1 MDRFSCC
8 SNAGS
13 IFTFFDKNFVD
24 SFAVIHN
31 PILSQ
36 FLSSWTSLFT
46 ESAGPYPT
54 MDPSLGFAQLL
65 GLAQDNQ
72 ADKTISRAQLAR
84 KREQKREK
92 GKIAPNV
99 KKFLEKKEVE
109 ERRKR
114 IEKKLEL
121 EKLNEARSAANKNK
135 INKHLKVTFGGSKEG
150 TSLGVLYYVARRNVL
165 FWFLFCIVL
174 RLHKNLQILKTC

>member
-1 MDRFSCC
+1 
-8 SNAGS
+8 
-13 IFTFFDKNFVD
+13 
-24 SFAVIHN
+24 
-31 PILSQ
+31 
-36 FLSSWTSLFT
+36 
-46 ESAGPYPT
+46 

-121 EKLNEARSAANKNK
+121 EKLNEARSAADKNK
-135 INKHLKVTFGGSKEG
+135 INKHLKVTCGREV
-150 TSLGVLYYVARRNVL
+150 TSSLVLYYVARRNVL
-165 FWFLFCIVL
+165 FCFVL
-174 RLHKNLQILKTC
+174 YFDCRKMCRS

>member
-1 MDRFSCC
+1 
-8 SNAGS
+8 
-13 IFTFFDKNFVD
+13 
-24 SFAVIHN
+24 
-31 PILSQ
+31 
-36 FLSSWTSLFT
+36 
-46 ESAGPYPT
+46 

-72 ADKTISRAQLAR
+72 ADKTMSSKQLAR

-135 INKHLKVTFGGSKEG
+135 INKHLKVTFGGPSKG
-150 TSLGVLYYVARRNVL
+150 TSSLVLCCQKQRII
-165 FWFLFCIVL
+165 LFCIEL
-174 RLHKNLQILKTC
+174 RLQKNVQILKTCCVVC

>member
-1 MDRFSCC
+1 
-8 SNAGS
+8 
-13 IFTFFDKNFVD
+13 
-24 SFAVIHN
+24 
-31 PILSQ
+31 
-36 FLSSWTSLFT
+36 
-46 ESAGPYPT
+46 

-121 EKLNEARSAANKNK
+121 EKLNEARSAADKNK
-135 INKHLKVTFGGSKEG
+135 INKHLKVTFGGATEG
-150 TSLGVLYYVARRNVL
+150 TSSVVLHYVAIRIVM
-165 FWFLFCIVL
+165 FCYVMYFAC
-174 RLHKNLQILKTC
+174 RKMHRS

>member
-1 MDRFSCC
+1 
-8 SNAGS
+8 
-13 IFTFFDKNFVD
+13 
-24 SFAVIHN
+24 
-31 PILSQ
+31 
-36 FLSSWTSLFT
+36 
-46 ESAGPYPT
+46 

-72 ADKTISRAQLAR
+72 ADKTITSKQLAR

-121 EKLNEARSAANKNK
+121 EKLNEARSAADKNK
-135 INKHLKVTFGGSKEG
+135 INKHLKVTFGGPTEG
-150 TSLGVLYYVARRNVL
+150 TSSLVLHYVARRNVL
-165 FWFLFCIVL
+165 FCFVMYFAC
-174 RLHKNLQILKTC
+174 LKMHRSCKHAELYV

>member
-1 MDRFSCC
+1 
-8 SNAGS
+8 
-13 IFTFFDKNFVD
+13 
-24 SFAVIHN
+24 
-31 PILSQ
+31 
-36 FLSSWTSLFT
+36 
-46 ESAGPYPT
+46 

-121 EKLNEARSAANKNK
+121 EKLNEARSAADKNK
-135 INKHLKVTFGGSKEG
+135 INKHLKVTFGVPRVGAS
-150 TSLGVLYYVARRNVL
+150 SFVLYFFARRNVL
-165 FWFLFCIVL
+165 FCFVFCCQKERIVLSCIVL
-174 RLHKNLQILKTC
+174 RLQKNVQISKTC

>member
-1 MDRFSCC
+1 
-8 SNAGS
+8 
-13 IFTFFDKNFVD
+13 
-24 SFAVIHN
+24 
-31 PILSQ
+31 
-36 FLSSWTSLFT
+36 
-46 ESAGPYPT
+46 

-72 ADKTISRAQLAR
+72 ADKTISSKQLAR

-121 EKLNEARSAANKNK
+121 EKLNEARSAADKNK
-135 INKHLKVTFGGSKEG
+135 INKHLKVTFGTEG
-150 TSLGVLYYVARRNVL
+150 TSSVVLHYVAIRNVL
-165 FWFLFCIVL
+165 FCFVMYFAC
-174 RLHKNLQILKTC
+174 LKKHRS

>member
-1 MDRFSCC
+1 
-8 SNAGS
+8 
-13 IFTFFDKNFVD
+13 
-24 SFAVIHN
+24 
-31 PILSQ
+31 
-36 FLSSWTSLFT
+36 
-46 ESAGPYPT
+46 

-72 ADKTISRAQLAR
+72 ADKTISSKQLAR

-121 EKLNEARSAANKNK
+121 EKLNEARSAADKNK
-135 INKHLKVTFGGSKEG
+135 INKHLKVTIAVRRTVFVEKERHHLYCIMLPEG
-150 TSLGVLYYVARRNVL
+150 TYCFVLYFVARRNVL
-165 FWFLFCIVL
+165 FCLVL
-174 RLHKNLQILKTC
+174 YFDCRKMFRS